1 MIQSILVAKLVYNFL
16 KSNTE
21 LNNYIDGREFPI
33 VAELGTEFPYVA
45 YSRTYITPTY
55 TKDYYTEDSVGVDI
69 VVASQ
74 DYLES
79 LEIANIIRKQFECK
93 RLGLDDEITISQ
105 SNLLGVTEAYDDQAN
120 AYIQSLSFDFKVR

>member
-21 LNNYIDGREFPI
+21 LNNYIEGRVFPI

-55 TKDYYTEDSVGVDI
+55 TKDFHTEDSVGVEI

-93 RLGLDDEITISQ
+93 RLGLDNEITISQ

-120 AYIQSLSFDFKVR
+120 AYIQRLSFDFKVR

>member
-21 LNNYIDGREFPI
+21 LNNYIDGRVFPI

>member
-21 LNNYIDGREFPI
+21 LNNYIDGRVFPI

-93 RLGLDDEITISQ
+93 RLGLDNEITISQ

-120 AYIQSLSFDFKVR
+120 AFIQNLSFDFKVR

>member
-1 MIQSILVAKLVYNFL
+1 MIQSILVPKLVYNFL

-21 LNNYIDGREFPI
+21 LNNYIDGRVFPI

>member
-21 LNNYIDGREFPI
+21 LNNYIDGRVFPI

-45 YSRTYITPTY
+45 YSRTHITPTY
-55 TKDYYTEDSVGVDI
+55 TKDYHTEDSVGVDI

>member
-16 KSNTE
+16 INNVE
-21 LNNYIDGREFPI
+21 LNKYIAGRVFPI
-33 VAELGTEFPYVA
+33 VAEFGTEFPYVA

-55 TKDYYTEDSVGVDI
+55 TKDFHTEDAVGVEI

>member
-21 LNNYIDGREFPI
+21 LNNYIEGRVFPI

-55 TKDYYTEDSVGVDI
+55 TKDFHTEDSVGVEI

-93 RLGLDDEITISQ
+93 RLGLDNEITISQ

>member
-21 LNNYIDGREFPI
+21 LNNYIDGRVFPI

-79 LEIANIIRKQFECK
+79 LEIANIIRQQFECK